1 MTKHY
6 FAADGS
12 YGDAQIIVVDTSD
25 WSKDEWDIIEN
36 CSDSERLDIA
46 YQLTMEQHQVKYS
59 RQPSFQKM
67 PHTLALTNGIADTS
81 KQQTKKKQ

>member
-25 WSKDEWDIIEN
+25 WSQDEWDIIEN

-46 YQLTMEQHQVKYS
+46 YQLTQEPKIQQD
-59 RQPSFQKM
+59 
-67 PHTLALTNGIADTS
+67 TLPGLESI
-81 KQQTKKKQ
+81 